1 MGCSSPRCLGAPQ
14 KGHTYII
21 VLLGSSEHGKKFCSM
36 LCLEEYVK
44 TIPGEWHACSD
55 HFVTSDNK
63 ASKWWHVLFPQ
74 KIVHEVE
81 IEKRRDKNPRE
92 VREAGSEKKL

>member
-1 MGCSSPRCLGAPQ
+1 M
-14 KGHTYII
+14 YII

-55 HFVTSDNK
+55 HFVTSAEK
-63 ASKWWHVLFPQ
+63 PPKKWWHRFRPQ

-81 IEKRRDKNPRE
+81 IEKKRDKKPRE
-92 VREAGSEKKL
+92 VREAGSEEKT